1 MVYRIDLHSG
11 VVQDLKHAIDYYD
24 QQQSNLGKK
33 FLNAIDKHFFILS
46 KNPFY
51 QIRYD
56 NVRCLPVKKFPFM
69 IHFTIEE
76 GNKTVKILA
85 VLNTSLDPQ
94 ENWAKRM

>member
-1 MVYRIDLHSG
+1 
-11 VVQDLKHAIDYYD
+11 
-24 QQQSNLGKK
+24 
-33 FLNAIDKHFFILS
+33 
-46 KNPFY
+46 
-51 QIRYD
+51 
-56 NVRCLPVKKFPFM
+56 M